1 MSWGVFQSRLI
12 VSVNLFCMDV
22 MFLCWD
28 IFVFSW
34 VNVNFQRVTVR
45 IAMCNSGDHGLVC
58 LQLIFFSAFS
68 IIVVIW
74 LSSLFSDSSSSLCLC
89 PLLSDG

>member
-1 MSWGVFQSRLI
+1 
-12 VSVNLFCMDV
+12 MDV

-58 LQLIFFSAFS
+58 LQLIFFSAS
-68 IIVVIW
+68 SVIW
-74 LSSLFSDSSSSLCLC
+74 LSSLFSDSSSSCVSVRC
-89 PLLSDG
+89 WAIVNNIFTFSF